1 MIVILFFHSGETDI
15 YPNFLRAVPVGISL
29 DMEDSIDL
37 ETMLPKKH
45 CNPFEEKLKID
56 KNFQDFCYLKTDFLK
71 IVKRTFKQ
79 LVDISQTFFKAFNV
93 YIKRI
98 LKRFI
103 KFIGSFNV
111 NYNKNASIIHQLARS
126 HKALTQKYDPKHYEN
141 YWAFDRAIDKSKL
154 QEIRNMKFKNQLN
167 FEKKL
172 NELFSSKLKTSY
184 FQNFKNHVSEA
195 IIEDINNLGDEENFY
210 M

>member
-1 MIVILFFHSGETDI
+1 MILFFHSGETDI
-15 YPNFLRAVPVGISL
+15 YPNLLRAVPVGISL

-37 ETMLPKKH
+37 EAMLPKKH
-45 CNPFEEKLKID
+45 FNPFEEKLKIE
-56 KNFQDFCYLKTDFLK
+56 KNFQDFSYLK
-71 IVKRTFKQ
+71 IVKSTFKL

-93 YIKRI
+93 YIKRV

-103 KFIGSFNV
+103 KFIGSFTV
-111 NYNKNASIIHQLARS
+111 HYNKNASIIHQLARS
-126 HKALTQKYDPKHYEN
+126 HKALTQKYDPRHYEN
-141 YWAFDRAIDKSKL
+141 YWAFNGTIDKSKL

-172 NELFSSKLKTSY
+172 NELLSSKLKTTY

-195 IIEDINNLGDEENFY
+195 IIEDINNLENEENFY